1 MHKTF
6 LLIATALGALSV
18 IAGAFGAHALK
29 DTLSASGHLDTFETA
44 VRYQF
49 FHALALLA
57 TGMLIKEYP
66 AALMIWSGYAFII
79 GILLFS
85 GSLYMIC
92 FANIGAFGWVTPL
105 GGLSLITGWILLFA
119 GILKSVHP

>member
-6 LLIATALGALSV
+6 ILIAAALGALSV

-29 DTLSASGHLDTFETA
+29 DTLSASGHIETFETA

-57 TGMLIKEYP
+57 TGILIKDFNNP
-66 AALMIWSGYAFII
+66 LMIWSGYAFVSGVI
-79 GILLFS
+79 LFS
-85 GSLYMIC
+85 GSLYVIC
-92 FANIGAFGWVTPL
+92 FADIGAFGIVTPI
-105 GGLSLITGWILLFA
+105 GGLGLIAGWILMFI
-119 GILKSVHP
+119 GILKLH